1 MADFSDTIVIVEG
14 VDTDVIGTSDP
25 NLQAGA
31 VKESG
36 QVGFFIVSEIP
47 YSIYFKNNV
56 GLWSATPAVA
66 FTSGTLQKTF
76 AFEWGTNTAF
86 YIKTATSGHKMFA
99 KPSSSNIVV
108 DSDLT
113 DGDFTRTKIVIG
125 NQISTILGDVTGGTV
140 AVLESADESL
150 QTRFSTSTA
159 DLGSSVDS
167 LETAV
172 SGEASSRGTAV
183 SSLETRIGD
192 EETATSSINS
202 SVNSLETAVTT
213 EATTRATADSVLDGS
228 VDSLETAISGEAS
241 SRGAADTALQASVDS
256 LETAVSSE
264 ASSRSTS
271 VSSLDTRIAA
281 DEGGMTAVEASVD
294 SLETA
299 ISGEAAS
306 RGAADT
312 ALQASVDSI
321 ETKLA
326 TIQDAGATL
335 DTFQELVSFVESLDD
350 VDGVEI
356 VNLGLSVDSLETAVT
371 GEASSRT
378 TAVSSL
384 NTRIAADEG
393 DMTAV
398 VASVDSL
405 ETAISGEATSRGA
418 ADTALQASVDS
429 LETAVS
435 GEASSRTT
443 SVSSLDTR
451 IAADEGDMTAVEAS
465 VNSLETAVSG
475 EASSRTTSVSSLDT
489 RIAAD
494 EGDMTAVEA
503 SVDSLETAVSAIE
516 EASGAL
522 TAVTGIANDNLTL
535 GRSDQQDM
543 LDFSTDDRINF
554 KVDNIER
561 FAITNNNRVQIG
573 STAAPAGST
582 IPALIIGKN
591 NGSVQGT
598 ALFAKASTNKF
609 RVDSEGSK
617 GQPGVI
623 VASGDGAE
631 YAGIQAHSLYLES
644 TGTTVLYAKGGIHTS
659 GSISIDGNILNT
671 DYSNVS
677 GTVADNATAI
687 SQIGSDLTTLSGS
700 VSTNASNISSN
711 STTIASNE
719 GIIEDIRDAVNAA
732 VNGDDLLTKLQAI
745 SWPT

>member
-465 VNSLETAVSG
+465 V
-475 EASSRTTSVSSLDT
+475 
-489 RIAAD
+489 
-494 EGDMTAVEA
+494 
-503 SVDSLETAVSAIE
+503 DSLETAVSAIE

-719 GIIEDIRDAVNAA
+719 GIIGDIRDAVNAA
-732 VNGDDLLTKLQAI
+732 ANGDDLLTRLQAI